1 MPDTALA
8 RARSSRAG
16 RTVALAVA
24 ALVLLVAVPATAVTS
39 VSTAPDQVALS
50 YNAGPFQSK
59 KFAACIGTST
69 REFDGP
75 FDKHYA
81 YPASQRNYNF
91 SGDRGSD
98 TTPFTI
104 VSKDGI
110 EMTVGGVANFL
121 LNTECTTLQKF
132 HELIGN
138 RYRAFMDGETV
149 SAGWLDMLGVYVGK
163 PLDTAMDRA
172 AQKYTWRELYNSP
185 EVKAA
190 WEKEVVDAL
199 PLLVDR
205 QTDGEEDFF
214 QNFALTIS
222 KPEPPQALKDAVT
235 NEQTQVAQARAAEAK
250 AAADKLAAEAQIAVQ
265 RAEAAKIAER
275 IKVLGVEGYLRALAI
290 ENGQNPFQ
298 PSYGAAVVGQQR

>member
-1 MPDTALA
+1 MPNDALS
-8 RARSSRAG
+8 RTSSLRLG
-16 RTVALAVA
+16 RKALLA
-24 ALVLLVAVPATAVTS
+24 ALVLVVLVVVPSTAVTS
-39 VSTAPDQVALS
+39 VSTAPDQVALA

-59 KFAACIGTST
+59 RFASCIGTST

-91 SGDRGSD
+91 SGDRSSD
-98 TTPFTI
+98 TDPFTI
-104 VSKDGI
+104 VSRDGI

-121 LNTECTTLQKF
+121 LNTECATLQKF

-138 RYRAFMDGETV
+138 RYRAYMDGDDI
-149 SAGWLDMLGVYVGK
+149 SGGWLDMLGVYIGK

-190 WEKEVVDAL
+190 WEKEVVEAL
-199 PLLVDR
+199 PVLVDR

-290 ENGQNPFQ
+290 ERGQNPFQ
-298 PSYGAAVVGQQR
+298 PSYGAAVVESPR